1 MKKMFLDYVS
11 PEVEVI
17 NVQVERG
24 IAISSERPEIDE

>member
-24 IAISSERPEIDE
+24 MYMSGMPEE